1 MIDITTLTPLV
12 IATGLGFC
20 FKNTRAI
27 SICCIALMGFIYPVL
42 FLTLGSIGILAYVY
56 YYFSK

>member
-27 SICCIALMGFIYPVL
+27 SICCIAILSFLYPII
-42 FLTLGSIGILAYVY
+42 FLVTGAIGGIGYLY
-56 YYFSK
+56 YKLK